1 MAEVEPEVRPAVN
14 AAFDIA
20 TAEQLLVRAFEE
32 SNAEAL
38 TAGGLK
44 SKMLAL
50 DASFDEH
57 NYGCRSFRAFLA
69 MLPQRVE
76 IVEAGGPDITV
87 KLIEEPPK
95 ITAPRTRGTRTRK

>member
-1 MAEVEPEVRPAVN
+1 M
-14 AAFDIA
+14 
-20 TAEQLLVRAFEE
+20 
-32 SNAEAL
+32 

-50 DASFDEH
+50 DAAFDEH

-69 MLPQRVE
+69 MLPKRVQ

-87 KLIEEPPK
+87 KLIEEPRKP
-95 ITAPRTRGTRTRK
+95 ARTRSRKSSSRSNNSSAAAAKTSEA